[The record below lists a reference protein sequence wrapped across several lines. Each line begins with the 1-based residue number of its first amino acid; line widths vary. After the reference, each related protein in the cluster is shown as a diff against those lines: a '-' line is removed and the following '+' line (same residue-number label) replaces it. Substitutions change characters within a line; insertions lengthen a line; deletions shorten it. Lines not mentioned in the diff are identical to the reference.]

1 MGDEIKLH
9 SERAMRELDLAVS
22 ARHPGAARAHL
33 ALSALHLDRMRQ
45 LCQSQAGVADTR
57 SGLSA

>member
-1 MGDEIKLH
+1 MADEIKLH
-9 SERAMRELDLAVS
+9 SDRAMHELDLAVR

-45 LCQSQAGVADTR
+45 LCQVHGMPGQVQ
-57 SGLSA
+57 L